1 MEEDQGYQNIYIEQ
15 NYPTGIENEFVA
27 CYLEYRGTS
36 LSYNSNITA
45 ESMTTEQYIKD
56 VIAVTNY
63 LQERFVQEKIYI
75 MSHSFG
81 TYIGIQTVKKY
92 PEFYNAYIAMAQITN
107 QVDSEKLA
115 YNYML
120 EQYQSEDNLDMI
132 KKFEAYPI
140 ESSDEAYNLYF
151 TSSLRD
157 TAMHELGIG
166 TMHNMNSVIQGVF
179 FPSLRCTVYTQIE
192 RMKIWK
198 GKVLH
203 NLPPLQKKYLI
214 LMLLMKSL
222 N

>member
-1 MEEDQGYQNIYIEQ
+1 
-15 NYPTGIENEFVA
+15 
-27 CYLEYRGTS
+27 
-36 LSYNSNITA
+36 
-45 ESMTTEQYIKD
+45 
-56 VIAVTNY
+56 
-63 LQERFVQEKIYI
+63 
-75 MSHSFG
+75 
-81 TYIGIQTVKKY
+81 
-92 PEFYNAYIAMAQITN
+92 MAQITN

-157 TAMHELGIG
+157 TAIHELGIG

-198 GKVLH
+198 GKVFAQSAPVTEEISNFNAFNEITKLDV
-203 NLPPLQKKYLI
+203 PIYFFAGVYDYTCAYPLQLEYYETVEAPIKEFYTFENSAHSPLFEESDKAMEIITEDILPKSNEKNKIPLKNLKIKDLI
-214 LMLLMKSL
+214 S
-222 N
+222 